1 MIVIDKIK
9 TMFAEYPDIVSV
21 EDLME
26 MLGVGKNTAYK
37 LINEKKI
44 KSVNIGRI
52 HKIPKYCVIDYIM
65 KSN

>member
-1 MIVIDKIK
+1 MIVIDKIT

-21 EDLME
+21 EDLMK

-44 KSVNIGRI
+44 KSINIGRI
-52 HKIPKYCVIDYIM
+52 HKIPKCCVIDYII